1 MADLYVN
8 PQTGDLDFTGKRLRL
23 TANNAELTRQRVVI
37 TLRTFK
43 GEWFYN
49 ILEGIPYLENPD
61 NPIQLM
67 GKANKAD
74 FDAYIKQAVL
84 AKPFVR
90 SIKQYNSVLNV
101 ATSALTIFIEIEAG
115 DASVSGDFSIQ
126 V

>member
-1 MADLYVN
+1 MADLYVS
-8 PQTGDLDFTGKRLRL
+8 PITGDLDFTGKRLRL
-23 TANNAELTRQRVVI
+23 TANNAELTRQRITI

-49 ILEGIPYLENPD
+49 ILEGIPYIENPD

-67 GKANKAD
+67 GKASKSD
-74 FDAYIKQAVL
+74 FDTYIKNAVL
-84 AKPFVR
+84 AKPFVKN
-90 SIKQYNSVLNV
+90 IKQYRSVLDIT
-101 ATSALTIFIEIEAG
+101 TSALSIFIDIEAG